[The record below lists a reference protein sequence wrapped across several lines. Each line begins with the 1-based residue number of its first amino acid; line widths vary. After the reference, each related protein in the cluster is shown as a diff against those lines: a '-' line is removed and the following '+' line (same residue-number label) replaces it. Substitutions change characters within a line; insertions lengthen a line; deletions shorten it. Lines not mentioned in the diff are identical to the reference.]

1 MLVQHAASH
10 NHAHVAKRL
19 QVLQGVAVEHDE
31 VGRLARLDG
40 ARLVAQPQDARV
52 AQRGRM
58 QRHLTRRAHDAL
70 EVHHLA
76 PHVVLGDVGARRI
89 GSQTYGDP
97 RRQRLLRRLHDALEH
112 DAAVHLLHLG
122 GMRFGGI
129 ELHERKR
136 RRDGAGQR
144 RGAPG
149 SVALEQRDQLVVQRG
164 AVLDG
169 VHAGLEAHAHA
180 LGAFDVRGG
189 AQAQLA
195 CLVASRLRDLG
206 RHAQHARLALH
217 LGVEHASRDEQLH
230 QVALVREAVA
240 HDGARLF
247 RRGRDVREQ
256 ARAVAA
262 GHRDPHAG
270 RDQPRTRMLP
280 RVDGI
285 AHVHVGEP
293 RIAHRAHGGHA
304 AGQLLPHMRLERA
317 AQVPPA
323 QRVAHHLVDEVACGA
338 GARGLARAA
347 QVHVQVHQAGSQIR
361 SGKVDLASV
370 ERPHGGGRRTHLLD
384 DALVHH
390 DGHVGLR
397 LHALGAVEHGRM
409 GENVG
414 GHGVPF
420 GWGKGAAALA
430 EAARRASLSIRR
442 REPRAKRHKRYAACP
457 RHDSASQ
464 TNPPASYRCGAPPF
478 ERGCSCRE

>member
-1 MLVQHAASH
+1 M
-10 NHAHVAKRL
+10 
-19 QVLQGVAVEHDE
+19 
-31 VGRLARLDG
+31 
-40 ARLVAQPQDARV
+40 
-52 AQRGRM
+52 
-58 QRHLTRRAHDAL
+58 
-70 EVHHLA
+70 
-76 PHVVLGDVGARRI
+76 
-89 GSQTYGDP
+89 
-97 RRQRLLRRLHDALEH
+97 
-112 DAAVHLLHLG
+112 
-122 GMRFGGI
+122 
-129 ELHERKR
+129 
-136 RRDGAGQR
+136 
-144 RGAPG
+144 
-149 SVALEQRDQLVVQRG
+149 
-164 AVLDG
+164 LDG

-180 LGAFDVRGG
+180 LGALDVRGG

-195 CLVASRLRDLG
+195 CLVASRLRNLG
-206 RHAQHARLALH
+206 RHAQHTRLALH

-397 LHALGAVEHGRM
+397 LHALGAVEHGCM
-409 GENVG
+409 GEHVG
-414 GHGVPF
+414 GHGDPF
-420 GWGKGAAALA
+420 G
-430 EAARRASLSIRR
+430 
-442 REPRAKRHKRYAACP
+442 
-457 RHDSASQ
+457 
-464 TNPPASYRCGAPPF
+464 
-478 ERGCSCRE
+478 